1 MKNNSLEKFFDFK
14 NKVVLI
20 TGCNGQI
27 GNDIVNLFLDLKSK
41 VYGIDKVGKKRN
53 KDFNFINGDITKES
67 QIKKIIKRIILKEK
81 SIDIIINNAG
91 VSTFTNFKKR
101 SKNELEKIFNTN
113 VASVINIIKNYVIQF
128 DKKKLKKGKII
139 NIGSIYGFLSPDFR
153 IYSKGD
159 RFSPEIYGATKSS
172 IIQLTKY
179 YAVLLADR
187 NINVNCIS
195 PGGILNKKL
204 QSKNFISKYKKRVPK
219 KRMGLPKDLLT
230 SIIYLSSDYSDYTT
244 GQNIVVDGGLSLKW

>member
-27 GNDIVNLFLDLKSK
+27 GNDIVNLFL
-41 VYGIDKVGKKRN
+41 
-53 KDFNFINGDITKES
+53 DITKES

-244 GQNIVVDGGLSLKW
+244 GQNIVVDGGLSLK